1 MDALTAAAAQAL
13 AAGDPIGALKRVALR
28 RDPAALAL
36 RGIAMAQLGDWQRA
50 RELLRDAALGFG
62 KPAATAR
69 ARCLIAEA
77 EIALVSRDLTWPGNR
92 LNEARAL
99 LLSRGDL
106 ANAGHAGYLEAR
118 RHLLIGQ
125 LATAEQVMNSIDPV
139 QLTPASLAGFWLVA
153 AGIAMRQLAIP
164 RASEALDAA
173 ASAATDARIPMLLAE
188 VQRTRDFLQAPAAR
202 LFSSGRESVLH
213 LAEVADVLR
222 GPVLVV
228 DACRNAVCAD
238 GKTVPLGRRPVLFAL
253 ARALT
258 EAWPNDRDR
267 GVLISHAFRSQHA
280 DDSMRAR
287 LRVEIGRLRAALGA
301 LGGIK
306 ATARGYRL
314 VPHGSAGVAVLTP
327 PIIDDHAA
335 VLALLAEGEAW
346 SSSALALALGRSPRT
361 VQRALRQLAAAG
373 KAESF
378 GRGRACRW
386 IAPRM
391 PGFPTT
397 LLLPPPL
404 PDG

>member
-50 RELLRDAALGFG
+50 RELLRDAARGFG

-77 EIALVSRDLTWPGNR
+77 EIALVSRDLAWPGNR

-188 VQRTRDFLQAPAAR
+188 V
-202 LFSSGRESVLH
+202 
-213 LAEVADVLR
+213 ADVLR

-253 ARALT
+253 ARALA

-267 GVLISHAFRSQHA
+267 GTLISHAFRSQHA

>member
-50 RELLRDAALGFG
+50 RELLRDAARGFG

-139 QLTPASLAGFWLVA
+139 QLAPASRAGFWLVA

-173 ASAATDARIPMLLAE
+173 ASAATDARIPML
-188 VQRTRDFLQAPAAR
+188 
-202 LFSSGRESVLH
+202 

-253 ARALT
+253 ARALA

-267 GVLISHAFRSQHA
+267 GTLISHAFRSQHA

>member
-50 RELLRDAALGFG
+50 RELLRDAARGFG

-77 EIALVSRDLTWPGNR
+77 EIALVSRDLAWPGNR

-139 QLTPASLAGFWLVA
+139 QLAPASRAGFWLVA

-173 ASAATDARIPMLLAE
+173 ASAATDARIPML
-188 VQRTRDFLQAPAAR
+188 
-202 LFSSGRESVLH
+202 

-253 ARALT
+253 ARALA

>member
-1 MDALTAAAAQAL
+1 M
-13 AAGDPIGALKRVALR
+13 
-28 RDPAALAL
+28 
-36 RGIAMAQLGDWQRA
+36 
-50 RELLRDAALGFG
+50 
-62 KPAATAR
+62 
-69 ARCLIAEA
+69 
-77 EIALVSRDLTWPGNR
+77 
-92 LNEARAL
+92 
-99 LLSRGDL
+99 
-106 ANAGHAGYLEAR
+106 
-118 RHLLIGQ
+118 
-125 LATAEQVMNSIDPV
+125 
-139 QLTPASLAGFWLVA
+139 
-153 AGIAMRQLAIP
+153 
-164 RASEALDAA
+164 
-173 ASAATDARIPMLLAE
+173 
-188 VQRTRDFLQAPAAR
+188 
-202 LFSSGRESVLH
+202 
-213 LAEVADVLR
+213 LR

-253 ARALT
+253 ARALA